1 MGEGGDAVVGENLVK
16 VYGNRVKALDG
27 LSVQVRRGEV
37 FALLGPNGAGKTT
50 LVEIF
55 LTLKR
60 PTSGRAYVLGEDVLD
75 RKGRSVVRKRVGAIL
90 QESESFELL
99 TVRETLRLYR
109 RLYGADPQRAEE
121 LIELLDL
128 REHADRLYGKL
139 SGGLRR
145 RVLLAAALI
154 NDPDLVFLDEP
165 TAGLDPASRREVWG
179 VLRRMRGEG
188 VTVFLTTH
196 YMEEAE
202 ALADRVGIIVN
213 GRMVAIG
220 SPKELIERYGGAKT
234 VRVSGLSPALAQG
247 LQRELG
253 ECRVVGDE
261 LVWVVADQA
270 EANRIVQTLITAS
283 PEAAVYVRSPGLEEV
298 FLRLTGRRITE
309 EGEIA

>member
-1 MGEGGDAVVGENLVK
+1 LGNEGYAVVAEDLVK
-16 VYGNRVKALDG
+16 VYGNHVRALDG
-27 LSVQVRRGEV
+27 VSLQVRRGEV

-55 LTLKR
+55 LTLRR

-75 RKGRSVVRKRVGAIL
+75 KKGRSVVRKRVGAIL

-99 TVRETLRLYR
+99 TVRETLRLYGR
-109 RLYGADPQRAEE
+109 IYGAGAERAEE

-128 REHADRLYGKL
+128 RDHADRLYGKL

-154 NDPDLVFLDEP
+154 NDPELVFLDEP
-165 TAGLDPASRREVWG
+165 TTGLDPASRREVWG
-179 VLRRMRGEG
+179 LLRRMRKEG

-202 ALADRVGIIVN
+202 ALSDRVGIIVN
-213 GRMVAIG
+213 GKIVAVG
-220 SPKELIERYGGAKT
+220 SPRELAERYGGAKT
-234 VRVSGLSPALAQG
+234 VRVSGLRPEVVEE
-247 LQRELG
+247 LQRGLG
-253 ECRVVGDE
+253 EARVDGDE
-261 LVWVVADQA
+261 LVWTASDRSEV
-270 EANRIVQTLITAS
+270 NRIVQKVIAAS
-283 PEAAVYVRSPGLEEV
+283 PEAMVSVRNPGLEEV

-309 EGEIA
+309 EGRIA